1 MLSLMDK
8 EPMAE
13 SEMGRWNGAGL
24 AIGAGRHVLRAL
36 LDFAL
41 PPRCPACG
49 QIVAEPHAFCLGCW
63 QSLSW
68 LGEPCCA
75 RCGLPFEYGSPG
87 EDVEC
92 GACLADPPR
101 FARLRSAVAY
111 GDTARKVALKLKY
124 GGRPSVAETLA
135 RFMARQIG
143 RPERTDSALLVPVP
157 LHRWRI
163 WTRGYNQAG
172 LIATALSKRTA
183 IPTELDLLRRVRP
196 TPPLKGLNLRERALA
211 VRGAFEIRDGGR
223 AKLEGKRVILVDDVF
238 TSGATADACI
248 RVLQR
253 AGAASVEMICWA
265 RVIRSAPDGA
275 GPA

>member
-1 MLSLMDK
+1 MDK
-8 EPMAE
+8 EPVAE

-49 QIVAEPHAFCLGCW
+49 QIVAEPHAFGLGCW

-163 WTRGYNQAG
+163 WTRGYNQAA

-183 IPTELDLLRRVRP
+183 IPAELAGRALLRA
-196 TPPLKGLNLRERALA
+196 LRASLRIWQPE
-211 VRGAFEIRDGGR
+211 RGAGMRRLPG
-223 AKLEGKRVILVDDVF
+223 
-238 TSGATADACI
+238 
-248 RVLQR
+248 
-253 AGAASVEMICWA
+253 
-265 RVIRSAPDGA
+265 
-275 GPA
+275 